1 MRYSLVSKRFGRFCS
16 CYKLLLT
23 FQVKIRFLALRIQ
36 TDQKKLSHTELQLE
50 SLEGSFGL
58 SLHAFHPDEPC
69 LNLTDVNSAAFC
81 EKRVQISKEIMIQ

>member
-1 MRYSLVSKRFGRFCS
+1 MFLLQIAVDISGKNPVSCTANSNRS
-16 CYKLLLT
+16 
-23 FQVKIRFLALRIQ
+23 
-36 TDQKKLSHTELQLE
+36 KKLSHTELQLE